1 MLIVVFCCVW
11 SASPAIDLRVVLIW
25 SLFGQPLWRIRP
37 STDSTRHLGVVVV
50 VVEAAESLF

>member
-11 SASPAIDLRVVLIW
+11 SASPAIDLRVVLLW

-37 STDSTRHLGVVVV
+37 STDSTRHLGVAV